1 MALTKNSQIDLNGN
15 EMILDADADT
25 SITADTDD
33 QIDIKVGGTDTVVI
47 TGGAMALKGATP
59 TLTIGDAGAEDTK
72 IVFDGNA
79 QDFYIGLD
87 DSADDLVIG
96 KGSAVGTTPAIVID
110 ENQKVGIGDT
120 PDLAAL
126 HVKTADSGASAD
138 SGADEFVLEN
148 SGDTGMTIL
157 SGQTSSGSIRFG
169 DSEDN
174 DTGIII
180 YNHGSTPYMR
190 FFSNGS
196 EAVRILNNQHLL
208 AGTTTEYSGT
218 SGNIT
223 AARQIDIGADD
234 TNLKTLFFNR
244 NAAEG
249 EIGGI
254 AAGVT
259 GFSTMGRIDFVAEGV
274 AGGSQA
280 SSIRFKTTD
289 SATEALQWQI
299 TQYGTF
305 MPNGNNAK
313 NIGTTSNRVS
323 VIYTSNAVN
332 VSDQTL
338 KTEIE
343 DCDLGLDFINTLQP
357 KSYKNLQSVGVA
369 LEEGH
374 DDYNRKHY
382 GLIAQD
388 LKDGS
393 LSDSV
398 YGTKDGEYSLAY
410 NDLIAP
416 LVKALQEADDK
427 IEALTARIT
436 TLEGGE

>member
-1 MALTKNSQIDLNGN
+1 
-15 EMILDADADT
+15 
-25 SITADTDD
+25 
-33 QIDIKVGGTDTVVI
+33 
-47 TGGAMALKGATP
+47 
-59 TLTIGDAGAEDTK
+59 
-72 IVFDGNA
+72 
-79 QDFYIGLD
+79 
-87 DSADDLVIG
+87 
-96 KGSAVGTTPAIVID
+96 
-110 ENQKVGIGDT
+110 
-120 PDLAAL
+120 
-126 HVKTADSGASAD
+126 
-138 SGADEFVLEN
+138 
-148 SGDTGMTIL
+148 MTIL

-174 DTGIII
+174 DNGIII

>member
-1 MALTKNSQIDLNGN
+1 MALTKISRSLLDTGVSDSSDATAITIDSSERVLIGTDSGDAFNSDAMLRLQRTGDRVFIQLKT
-15 EMILDADADT
+15 DAD
-25 SITADTDD
+25 
-33 QIDIKVGGTDTVVI
+33 Q
-47 TGGAMALKGATP
+47 
-59 TLTIGDAGAEDTK
+59 
-72 IVFDGNA
+72 
-79 QDFYIGLD
+79 
-87 DSADDLVIG
+87 
-96 KGSAVGTTPAIVID
+96 
-110 ENQKVGIGDT
+110 
-120 PDLAAL
+120 
-126 HVKTADSGASAD
+126 
-138 SGADEFVLEN
+138 N
-148 SGDTGMTIL
+148 SGIL
-157 SGQTSSGSIRFG
+157 FG
-169 DSEDN
+169 DVDDDVECAIEYEPANQALTLS
-174 DTGIII
+174 TG
-180 YNHGSTPYMR
+180 N
-190 FFSNGS
+190 NA

-208 AGTTTEYSGT
+208 AGTTTEYVGT
-218 SGNIT
+218 VANIT
-223 AARQIDIGADD
+223 AARQIDIGANDA
-234 TNLKTLFFNR
+234 NLKTLFFNR

>member
-1 MALTKNSQIDLNGN
+1 MDIAGTEVLTLTNS
-15 EMILDADADT
+15 
-25 SITADTDD
+25 
-33 QIDIKVGGTDTVVI
+33 
-47 TGGAMALKGATP
+47 AMTLKGTTP

-87 DSADDLVIG
+87 DSADDLIIG
-96 KGSAVGTTPAIVID
+96 KGSTVGTTPAIVID

-157 SGQTSSGSIRFG
+157 SGTTSSGSIRFG

-174 DTGIII
+174 DNGIII

-196 EAVRILNNQHLL
+196 EAVRILNNQHLI
-208 AGTTTEYSGT
+208 AGTTTEYTGT
-218 SGNIT
+218 VGNIT

-234 TNLKTLFFNR
+234 ANLKTLFFNR

-254 AAGVT
+254 ASGIT
-259 GFSTMGRIDFVAEGV
+259 GFSTMGRINFVAENV
-274 AGGSQA
+274 SGGTQA
-280 SSIRFKTTD
+280 SSIRFKVTN
-289 SATEALQWQI
+289 SANEREVLRITED
-299 TQYGTF
+299 
-305 MPNGNNAK
+305 GNFRPAIDAGFAGHSD
-313 NIGTTSNRVS
+313 IGTTSFRFEDAFIRDGV
-323 VIYTSNAVN
+323 TTG
-332 VSDQTL
+332 SDRNE
-338 KTEIE
+338 KENITES
-343 DCDLGLDFINTLQP
+343 DLGLTFIKELNPVSYSWKNNT
-357 KSYKNLQSVGVA
+357 S
-369 LEEGH
+369 
-374 DDYNRKHY
+374 NRTHY

-388 LKDGS
+388 IETWLSDNGKNNTDFAALIKEDISEEQDGS
-393 LSDSV
+393 NYK
-398 YGTKDGEYSLAY
+398 YGLRYTEFVSPLIKAIQEQQVIIE
-410 NDLIAP
+410 DL
-416 LVKALQEADDK
+416 K
-427 IEALTARIT
+427 ARIT
-436 TLEGGE
+436 TLEGG